1 MLDTRECDG
10 LFLTAKRL
18 RLYLGALLVLQI
30 ASGADCLPYVHR
42 GYIDYRT
49 FYTAGRMV
57 ISGQSSRLYD
67 YATEQHL
74 QSAWVTPNAHAL
86 PFMSPPYAALLFAPL
101 SWPGF
106 RISYLIFF
114 SLNLLSAGL
123 AIKVMGP
130 HLSSLSARWAPA
142 PTLLFL
148 SFLPLCIAVMFGQL
162 SVLLLL
168 VYCICFAALEDKRPF
183 LAGLVLSAALVKFQI
198 VLPVALLFLAW
209 RRWRFVVGFLSG
221 AFPLALVSVSL
232 TGWDVLTAYF
242 HSLFAMSQEISKS
255 AAQFRYAIFPVQ
267 MPNLFGLFHSLFVET
282 RWATILTVVCSM
294 LVLGWAMTQRPSLP
308 LALLA
313 GLLVSYHLYIY
324 DLTLLL
330 LPISV
335 FVNQQCAT
343 PRLRSI
349 SPAMDTGPS
358 RHAEWRATAGIY
370 TTACLLIAPVAR
382 LLIAWN
388 IIYLLVIPVAILFVA
403 IGDIGALPRAVSGEH
418 LLSTPTEK
426 LV

>member
-1 MLDTRECDG
+1 MLGTRECEG

-18 RLYLGALLVLQI
+18 RLFLGALLVLQI
-30 ASGADCLPYVHR
+30 ASALDCLPFVDR

-57 ISGQSSRLYD
+57 ISGQSRLLYD
-67 YATEQHL
+67 YATEQRL
-74 QSAWVTPNAHAL
+74 QSAWVTPNVHAL
-86 PFMSPPYAALLFAPL
+86 PFMSPPYAAVLFAPL

-114 SLNLLSAGL
+114 SLNLLFAGL

-130 HLSSLSARWAPA
+130 RLSSLSARWAPA
-142 PTLLFL
+142 PILLFL
-148 SFLPLCIAVMFGQL
+148 SFLPLGIAVMFGQL

-168 VYCICFAALEDKRPF
+168 IYCACFTALEGQRPF

-198 VLPVALLFLAW
+198 ALPVALLFLVW
-209 RRWRFVVGFLSG
+209 RRWRFVAGFLSG
-221 AFPLALVSVSL
+221 AFPLAIVSIYW
-232 TGWDVLTAYF
+232 TGWNVFTAYF
-242 HSLFAMSQEISKS
+242 HSLFEMSREISKA
-255 AAQFRYAIFPVQ
+255 AAQFRYAIFPAQ
-267 MPNLFGLFHSLFVET
+267 MPNLFGLFHSISGET
-282 RWATILTVVCSM
+282 RWATMLTVACSM
-294 LVLGWAMTQRPSLP
+294 VVLGWAMTQRPSLP

-335 FVNQQCAT
+335 FVNRQCAA
-343 PRLRSI
+343 PRWRSA
-349 SPAMDTGPS
+349 SQALDSGPF
-358 RHAEWRATAGIY
+358 RRAEWRTTGAIY
-370 TTACLLIAPVAR
+370 AAACLLIAPVAR

-388 IIYLLVIPVAILFVA
+388 VIYLLVVPIAVLFV
-403 IGDIGALPRAVSGEH
+403 GLEDIGVIHCAESGEGRLPTPAAK
-418 LLSTPTEK
+418 LL
-426 LV
+426 